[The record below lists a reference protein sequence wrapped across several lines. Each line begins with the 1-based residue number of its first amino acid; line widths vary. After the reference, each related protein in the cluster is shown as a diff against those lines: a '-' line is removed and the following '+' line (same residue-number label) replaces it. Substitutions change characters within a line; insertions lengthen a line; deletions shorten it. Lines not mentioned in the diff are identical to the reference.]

1 MDPIDSTFGVV
12 LILLLIY
19 KFLST
24 KGQNR
29 YKFLLRYM
37 VLIII
42 VELSKNI
49 IGRLRPDKS
58 DYKSFPSGHSAN
70 AWFIAASYDFNI
82 FLVIWAFA
90 VMISRI
96 SLRRHDIFDVFGG
109 AILGITC
116 AKININKIIQ
126 IIMIDNQTHKSI

>member
-1 MDPIDSTFGVV
+1 MDPIDATFEVV

-19 KFLST
+19 KFVST
-24 KGQNR
+24 KGKKR
-29 YKFLLRYM
+29 YEFLLRYM
-37 VLIII
+37 VLIIV

-58 DYKSFPSGHSAN
+58 DYKSFPSGHSSN

-82 FLVIWAFA
+82 FLVLWAFA

-96 SLRRHDIFDVFGG
+96 SLRRHDIFDVSGG
-109 AILGITC
+109 AILGIAC
-116 AKININKIIQ
+116 ARVNINNLIKIN
-126 IIMIDNQTHKSI
+126 NQDR